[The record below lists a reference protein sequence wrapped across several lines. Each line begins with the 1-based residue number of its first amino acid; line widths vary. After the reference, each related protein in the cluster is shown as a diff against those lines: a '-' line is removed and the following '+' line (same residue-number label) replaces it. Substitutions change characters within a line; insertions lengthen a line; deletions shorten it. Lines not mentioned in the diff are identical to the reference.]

1 MLNRRDVLSALTAL
15 PLFSIEKSIDNPPKD
30 DAVDTNYS
38 LCQILVLAR
47 EKNKSFRRKQ
57 WVGDMTIH
65 HGMDNELIS
74 VIRNL
79 EFTNFSVNVAFR
91 CFVPSIADLLA
102 TDWELGESEY
112 HYIISQHT
120 VHETENTQ
128 YIAGK
133 MGEWTYYNV
142 KPTP

>member
-30 DAVDTNYS
+30 DTIDTNYS

-57 WVGDMTIH
+57 WENVWSIH
-65 HGMDNELIS
+65 HGLDNQLIS
-74 VIRNL
+74 LGHQRLVKPY
-79 EFTNFSVNVAFR
+79 
-91 CFVPSIADLLA
+91 VPSIADLLA

-112 HYIISQHT
+112 HYIVYPNEVI
-120 VHETENTQ
+120 VKENENTQ
-128 YIAGK
+128 YVVGK
-133 MGEWTYYNV
+133 MGEWTYFNV
-142 KPTP
+142 KPTT